1 MLVGLVSG
9 VGHAD
14 GYADDATLQCAPQTN
29 QVLLRMGGIHNAD
42 PAIFDSLPDIFA
54 QNWQEEADPNITE
67 CQLANGQHVEM
78 KLGTGQ
84 GFPYGMGGGDPP
96 SWISLWV
103 DNRTVLSR
111 YTVRSGYG
119 DQSTREVSAILYEP
133 GNLKI
138 CDRSNIYRKYQSS
151 PEPEPDRDAEGC
163 FDQPVNVS
171 ALPVDAVHESDAP
184 DEVGTFTVAAT
195 YSRDFCS
202 KFIFPLAK
210 LKGRSHS
217 EAIVISP
224 REAVSYRLLTEED
237 LPINRISPFADHYI
251 RTQNGDLKFHWD
263 NFDFDN
269 DGLVDT
275 VIVGSNDTH
284 YIDGDMIFVKQ
295 GEWPDAAKSLS
306 EHDELEDQAVWA
318 RENGFLQITGLVT
331 PYQTDRYTHFVPFR
345 LNGTTFLFAY
355 PTNRDE
361 RPTTILYRPEPK
373 GRLDTVCM
381 FQEVVENF

>member
-1 MLVGLVSG
+1 MVSG

-14 GYADDATLQCAPQTN
+14 GYADDATLQCAPETN

-42 PAIFDSLPDIFA
+42 PAIFDSLPDTFA
-54 QNWQEEADPNITE
+54 QNWREEADPNITE

-96 SWISLWV
+96 SWISLWI
-103 DNRTVLSR
+103 DDRAVLSR

-133 GNLKI
+133 GSLKI
-138 CDRSNIYRKYQSS
+138 CDRSNTYRKYQSS

-171 ALPVDAVHESDAP
+171 ALPVDAVQQFRAP
-184 DEVGTFTVAAT
+184 DEVGTFSVTAT

-202 KFIFPLAK
+202 QFIFPLAK

-217 EAIVISP
+217 DAIVISP
-224 REAVSYRLLTEED
+224 REVVSYRLLTEDD

-263 NFDFDN
+263 TFDFDN
-269 DGLVDT
+269 DGNLDT
-275 VIVGSNDTH
+275 VIIGSNDSH
-284 YIDGDMIFVKQ
+284 YLDGDMIFMKQ
-295 GEWPDAAKSLS
+295 GELPDAAKSLS
-306 EHDELEDQAVWA
+306 EHDELDDYAVWA
-318 RENGFLQITGLVT
+318 RKNGFVQITGLGT

-345 LNGTTFLFAY
+345 WNGTTFLFAY
-355 PTNRDE
+355 PTNRDK
-361 RPTTILYRPEPK
+361 RPTTVLYRPEPK
-373 GRLDTVCM
+373 GMLDTVCM